1 MKGEKKLSSDKKKRS
16 RKKRGAGRV
25 RDRLKFDIDTSE
37 LYPLSRREEASF
49 YDDDAPVTENSDIEI
64 SAEEGCEQ
72 EDPVSDYSGP
82 EALNPKTLNPE
93 GLKTEDFGTE
103 DYDTE
108 DSGAEDFAEEE
119 FYTEEFDKGHFDGE
133 DPGAENS
140 GTEDPG
146 TEDSDT
152 DDYDTEYLDTGYL
165 DTGYYDTEKPGTE
178 EADPDFSD
186 TERSGTFDTAAA
198 AVPDTPAA
206 ADISK
211 RERVSKKFRRFWTRQ
226 RADDFH
232 TVIRTSV
239 VGAFAVVFLMPIVLT
254 ITNSL
259 MTKSEINANYGVIF
273 RNRNGVRVFISNTVN
288 LKFIPDIVSFEQ
300 YFKVLILSPEYLLKF
315 WNSFLYVVPIVV
327 FQLAI
332 ASLAAYGFA
341 RYRGKVREVIF
352 FAYIILM
359 LMPYQVTLVPNYLV
373 SKWLNILDTRWAI
386 WLPGFFSPFAVYML
400 TKYMRR
406 IPKSIY
412 EAAEIDGAGEWQIFS
427 KICLPNCRGGI
438 ASIAILLFIDYWNM
452 VEQPLILLSNDQLH
466 PLSVFLSKINSGE
479 ISLAFAVAVIYMVLP
494 MMVFLYGEEYLVE
507 GIVYQGGIKE

>member
-1 MKGEKKLSSDKKKRS
+1 MRGEKTLPGHKKKRS
-16 RKKRGAGRV
+16 RKKRGAGWV
-25 RDRLKFDIDTSE
+25 KDRLKYDTDPSD
-37 LYPLSRREEASF
+37 LYPLKRKEDMFPDSSTDSEDDTDPEPFEDQTYRQGQAENLKAAYPSDDTASAPEKGSVHKRQGSEEKSFAGEADSDDGFENADSLKNADDSEHTDNRESVYSPDFINYIEI
-49 YDDDAPVTENSDIEI
+49 DDDAEHGDEAEFTDDADRSLRESADSDE
-64 SAEEGCEQ
+64 AEESDDDDRQ
-72 EDPVSDYSGP
+72 EDTKKV
-82 EALNPKTLNPE
+82 
-93 GLKTEDFGTE
+93 
-103 DYDTE
+103 
-108 DSGAEDFAEEE
+108 
-119 FYTEEFDKGHFDGE
+119 
-133 DPGAENS
+133 
-140 GTEDPG
+140 
-146 TEDSDT
+146 
-152 DDYDTEYLDTGYL
+152 
-165 DTGYYDTEKPGTE
+165 KPDLST
-178 EADPDFSD
+178 
-186 TERSGTFDTAAA
+186 R
-198 AVPDTPAA
+198 
-206 ADISK
+206 
-211 RERVSKKFRRFWTRQ
+211 FRRFWTRE
-226 RADDFH
+226 RIDDARM
-232 TVIRTSV
+232 VVRTAVAGS
-239 VGAFAVVFLMPIVLT
+239 FAVLFLMPIVLT

-273 RNRNGVRVFISNTVN
+273 AKKNGVRVFISNTVN

-327 FQLAI
+327 FQLAV
-332 ASLAAYGFA
+332 ASLASYGFA

-352 FAYIILM
+352 FSYIILM

-373 SKWLNILDTRWAI
+373 SNWLNIIDTRWAI

-412 EAAEIDGAGEWQIFS
+412 EAAEIDGAGEWQIFTR
-427 KICLPNCRGGI
+427 ICLPNCRGGL